1 MAGILDDF
9 PRGVEEGR
17 IKTEN
22 KAPQGEWLSTT
33 RVLNDSGLIYN
44 PARPDEQIF
53 LGSLEDSFIGV
64 ADDRHMIT
72 VAGSRAGKGVSVI
85 IPNLILYPGS
95 TLAIDPKGELA
106 SITAR
111 RRAEGLGQKVFV
123 LDPFDRT
130 SEAARPY
137 KASFNPMGILT
148 EDNRHI
154 VEDAGLIADA
164 LVIPGGGDIH
174 WDETARSFIEGLI
187 LHVATC
193 PRYAGRRNL
202 VTVREL
208 LVRGVEPY
216 PELVGNDPELLEALS
231 SSKNLAMESLRREM
245 ECNGEAGGFV
255 QDAATE
261 MFDRDPKEMNSVL
274 SSARRHTT
282 FLGFPAMREVLQDHA
297 ELRDLRILKTAP
309 EGATIYLCLPAGRLG
324 TCNRW
329 LRLFVNLT
337 LEAMEREQR
346 HAAHGSKAPVLLCL
360 DEFATLGRM
369 EQMEAAAGQIAGL
382 GCKLWPILQDIGQ
395 IEALYKDRWETFI
408 GNAGVLQFFANN
420 DVRTLDYI
428 SKRLGQT
435 SVVVKGIGTDTSKRQ
450 EVHSLLTPEEVSR
463 YFGRDAPYQRQLI
476 IRAGEAPMVI
486 GRIKYHKDPRFHG
499 LYDDP
504 YSPASRPPRGKS
516 GGDPDKPFWKKLI
529 G

>member
-22 KAPQGEWLSTT
+22 KAPQGEWLSPS
-33 RVLNDSGLIYN
+33 RILSDSKLSYN
-44 PARPDEQIF
+44 SDHPAGKIF
-53 LGSLEDSFIGV
+53 LGALDGNFIGI

-85 IPNLILYPGS
+85 IPNLLFYPGS
-95 TLAIDPKGELA
+95 VLAIDPKGELA

-130 SEAARPY
+130 SETVRPY

-174 WDETARSFIEGLI
+174 WDETAKNFIEGLI
-187 LHVATC
+187 LHVATW
-193 PRYAGRRNL
+193 PAYERRRNL

-208 LVRGVEPY
+208 LVRGVQP
-216 PELVGNDPELLEALS
+216 DPEIFGNAEE
-231 SSKNLAMESLRREM
+231 MESLLRDVDNRALFGLRMEM
-245 ECNGEAGGFV
+245 EANDRLSGFI
-255 QDAATE
+255 QAAATE
-261 MFDRDPKEMNSVL
+261 MFERDPKEMNSVF

-282 FLGFPAMREVLQDHA
+282 FLGFPAMKEVLQDHE
-297 ELRDLRILKTAP
+297 ELNDLRALKTTH
-309 EGATIYLCLPAGRLG
+309 EGMTIYLCLPAGRLG

-329 LRLFVNLT
+329 LRLFVNLA
-337 LEAMEREQR
+337 LEAMEREQTR
-346 HAAHGSKAPVLLCL
+346 TRQGNNSPVLLCL

-395 IEALYKDRWETFI
+395 LEALYKDRWETFI

-435 SVVVKGIGTDTSKRQ
+435 SVVVRGIGSDTTKRQ
-450 EVHSLLTPEEVSR
+450 EVHSLLSPEEISR
-463 YFGRDAPYQRQLI
+463 YFGRNAPYHRQLI

-486 GRIKYHKDPRFHG
+486 GRVAYYEDSRFRG
-499 LYDDP
+499 LFDDP
-504 YSPASRPPRGKS
+504 AASPARTRGKYQTEGS
-516 GGDPDKPFWKKLI
+516 GKPFWKKFVS
-529 G
+529 

>member
-9 PRGVEEGR
+9 PRGVDEGR
-17 IKTEN
+17 MRTEN
-22 KAPQGEWLSTT
+22 RTPQGQWLPVSSI
-33 RVLNDSGLIYN
+33 LNDPRLSYDSDT
-44 PARPDEQIF
+44 PDGKLF
-53 LGSLEDSFIGV
+53 LGSLDQQLIGV
-64 ADDRHMIT
+64 ADNRHMIT

-85 IPNLILYPGS
+85 IPNLLFYQGS
-95 TLAIDPKGELA
+95 VLAIDPKGELA

-130 SEAARPY
+130 TDAVKLY

-148 EDNRHI
+148 PDNRHI

-164 LVIPGGGDIH
+164 LVIPGGGELH
-174 WDETARSFIEGLI
+174 WDETAKNFIEGLI
-187 LHVATC
+187 LHVATW
-193 PRYAGRRNL
+193 PAYEGSRNL
-202 VTVREL
+202 LTVREL
-208 LVRGVEPY
+208 LVRGVPPDPNQFNSPAQME
-216 PELVGNDPELLEALS
+216 EILKEAGNRTLFGLQ
-231 SSKNLAMESLRREM
+231 MEM
-245 ECNGEAGGFV
+245 EANDALGGFI
-255 QDAATE
+255 QAAATE
-261 MFDRDPKEMNSVL
+261 MFERDPREMNSVL
-274 SSARRHTT
+274 SSARRQTT
-282 FLGFPAMREVLQDHA
+282 FLGFPAMREVLQDHE

-309 EGATIYLCLPAGRLG
+309 DGATIYLCLPAGRLAS
-324 TCNRW
+324 CNRW

-337 LEAMEREQR
+337 LEAMEREQMR
-346 HAAHGSKAPVLLCL
+346 ASPHGKIPVLMCL

-395 IEALYKDRWETFI
+395 LESLYKDRWETFI

-435 SVVVKGIGTDTSKRQ
+435 SIVVKGIGSDTTKRQ
-450 EVHSLLTPEEVSR
+450 EVHPLLSPEEISR
-463 YFGRDAPYQRQLI
+463 YFGRHAPYQRQLV

-486 GRIKYHKDPRFHG
+486 GRVNYYDDARFRG
-499 LYDDP
+499 LYDDL
-504 YSPASRPPRGKS
+504 YSRPSLSPQRKPVEGA
-516 GGDPDKPFWKKLI
+516 DKPLWKKLFS
-529 G
+529 

>member
-17 IKTEN
+17 IRTEN

-33 RVLNDSGLIYN
+33 RLLNDSGLIYN
-44 PARPDEQIF
+44 PARPGEQIF
-53 LGSLEDSFIGV
+53 LGSLEEFFIG
-64 ADDRHMIT
+64 AANDRHMIT

-95 TLAIDPKGELA
+95 ILAIDPKGELA

-130 SEAARPY
+130 SEIARQY
-137 KASFNPMGILT
+137 NASFNPMGILT
-148 EDNRHI
+148 PDNRHI

-174 WDETARSFIEGLI
+174 WDETAKNFIEGLI
-187 LHVATC
+187 LHVATW
-193 PRYAGRRNL
+193 PAYEGRRNL
-202 VTVREL
+202 ITVREL
-208 LVRGVEPY
+208 LVRGVEP
-216 PELVGNDPELLEALS
+216 DPGLFNSAEQMEEMLKEADNRALFG
-231 SSKNLAMESLRREM
+231 LQMEM
-245 ECNGEAGGFV
+245 EANDRLSGFI
-255 QDAATE
+255 QAAATE
-261 MFDRDPKEMNSVL
+261 MFERDPKEMNSVL

-346 HAAHGSKAPVLLCL
+346 HASQKNKAHLLGHKSIGSTAHYLGVDQRKAL
-360 DEFATLGRM
+360 DLA
-369 EQMEAAAGQIAGL
+369 
-382 GCKLWPILQDIGQ
+382 K
-395 IEALYKDRWETFI
+395 
-408 GNAGVLQFFANN
+408 
-420 DVRTLDYI
+420 
-428 SKRLGQT
+428 
-435 SVVVKGIGTDTSKRQ
+435 
-450 EVHSLLTPEEVSR
+450 
-463 YFGRDAPYQRQLI
+463 
-476 IRAGEAPMVI
+476 
-486 GRIKYHKDPRFHG
+486 RIK
-499 LYDDP
+499 
-504 YSPASRPPRGKS
+504 
-516 GGDPDKPFWKKLI
+516 I
-529 G
+529 

>member
-9 PRGVEEGR
+9 PRGVDEGR
-17 IKTEN
+17 IRTEN
-22 KAPQGEWLSTT
+22 RAPQGEWLPTS
-33 RVLNDSGLIYN
+33 RILNDSALTYN
-44 PARPDEQIF
+44 PNRPGGKLF
-53 LGSLEDSFIGV
+53 LGSLEERFIGV
-64 ADDRHMIT
+64 ADDRHIIT

-85 IPNLILYPGS
+85 IPNLIFYPGS
-95 TLAIDPKGELA
+95 VLAIDPKGELA
-106 SITAR
+106 SITGR

-123 LDPFDRT
+123 LDPFGRT
-130 SEAARPY
+130 SETVRPY
-137 KASFNPMGILT
+137 RASFNPMGILT

-174 WDETARSFIEGLI
+174 WDETAKNFIEGLI
-187 LHVATC
+187 LHVATW
-193 PRYAGRRNL
+193 PTYEGRRHL

-208 LVRGVEPY
+208 LVRGVEPDPDMFDS
-216 PELVGNDPELLEALS
+216 PE
-231 SSKNLAMESLRREM
+231 AMEEFLKNVDNRALFGLRMEM
-245 ECNGEAGGFV
+245 EANDRLGGFI
-255 QDAATE
+255 QAAATE
-261 MFDRDPKEMNSVL
+261 MFERDPKEMNSVL

-282 FLGFPAMREVLQDHA
+282 FLGFPAMKEVLQDHD
-297 ELRDLRILKTAP
+297 ELTDLRGLKTTP
-309 EGATIYLCLPAGRLG
+309 EGMTIYLCLPAGRLG

-329 LRLFVNLT
+329 LRLFVNLA
-337 LEAMEREQR
+337 LEAMEREQGR
-346 HAAHGSKAPVLLCL
+346 ARAGSTTPVLLCL

-395 IEALYKDRWETFI
+395 LEALYKDRWETFI

-435 SVVVKGIGTDTSKRQ
+435 SVVVKGIGSDTNKRQ
-450 EVHSLLTPEEVSR
+450 EVHSLLSPEEVSR
-463 YFGRDAPYQRQLI
+463 YFGRNAPYQRQLI

-486 GRIKYHKDPRFHG
+486 GRVRYHEERGFRG

-504 YSPASRPPRGKS
+504 YAAADRTPRKS
-516 GGDPDKPFWKKLI
+516 SGEAADKPFWKKFM